1 MIAEIAQLWDTK
13 KDYNNNESE
22 YGFNIWPHKKASSIL
37 VCMAEQSTQ
46 IISNKIAACTKYTYF
61 GVEATTQWIANVE
74 QAVHA

>member
-37 VCMAEQSTQ
+37 VCMAE
-46 IISNKIAACTKYTYF
+46 
-61 GVEATTQWIANVE
+61 
-74 QAVHA
+74 